1 MEISVVKN
9 NDRIIIGLNGI
20 LDLLSAMELK
30 NILIN
35 EFCISD
41 EIPSDIDHMII
52 DLSSLESI
60 SAAGIGVLTSLQAA
74 FKESKKS
81 LSLVNLPDS
90 FGRLLQIT
98 NLYGHFSVYGSIED
112 VENAKNQDGKDCK
125 TRAA

>member
-9 NDRIIIGLNGI
+9 NDQIIIGLNGI
-20 LDLLSAMELK
+20 LNPLSAMELK

-52 DLSSLESI
+52 DLSSLEST

-74 FKESKKS
+74 FKESKKR
-81 LSLVNLPDS
+81 LSLVNIPAS

-98 NLYGHFSVYGSIED
+98 NLYGHFSVYGSMED
-112 VENAKNQDGKDCK
+112 VENANNQETKSSK